1 MSSKTANVKEKVGKT
16 QRGGRMPGRV
26 PMMTPKTSGGTQ
38 TSRKAAG
45 NRATQTSQQSVPAP
59 TPVPATA
66 PLGAMPKS
74 VPIALPRLQPIY
86 QDLTSCRAE
95 FSALS
100 PEEQSVICGLVQ
112 QTENNLNDMVEA
124 IESYGKNLVFQQKAL
139 KKQLEDAQAAATLQA
154 ATGEVDPSLQ
164 STIDTLR
171 ANLLAKNKE
180 LAALQAK
187 LENYKKLPGVMGQY
201 NAYFQ
206 RLINAIKAAQAP
218 EVEMQAAPEVEMQ
231 AAPEVEMQSA
241 PEAPSQAA
249 PPPTVLEQISDLQ
262 RKVAAKKEQMKSGDQ
277 FVNQRLEREITQL
290 QARIRGLLAQQK
302 PSVPIVDRGLK
313 RMYNYAF

>member
-1 MSSKTANVKEKVGKT
+1 
-16 QRGGRMPGRV
+16 
-26 PMMTPKTSGGTQ
+26 
-38 TSRKAAG
+38 
-45 NRATQTSQQSVPAP
+45 
-59 TPVPATA
+59 
-66 PLGAMPKS
+66 MPKS

-218 EVEMQAAPEVEMQ
+218 QPVESTSQAPEAPSQAAPEAPSQ
-231 AAPEVEMQSA
+231 AAPEAPSQAAPEAPSQAA